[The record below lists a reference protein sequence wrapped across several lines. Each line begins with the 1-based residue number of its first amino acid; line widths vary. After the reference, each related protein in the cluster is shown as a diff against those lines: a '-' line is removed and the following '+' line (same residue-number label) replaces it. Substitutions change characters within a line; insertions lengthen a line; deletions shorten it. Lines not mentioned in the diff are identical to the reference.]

1 MKMNKN
7 ERMSMIERKLNQD
20 RYIIKFENSKV
31 SDKFFS
37 SEYIKKN
44 LDVIYLSGNKLK
56 AEIYFDKRQTI
67 DEISNKII
75 EILDIKKMS
84 LILFTKVRG
93 YPHFFH
99 YNQATMVKTLIEMK

>member
-1 MKMNKN
+1 MNKN

-75 EILDIKKMS
+75 EILDIKKNEFDIIHKGQGLS
-84 LILFTKVRG
+84 TLF
-93 YPHFFH
+93 P
-99 YNQATMVKTLIEMK
+99 L